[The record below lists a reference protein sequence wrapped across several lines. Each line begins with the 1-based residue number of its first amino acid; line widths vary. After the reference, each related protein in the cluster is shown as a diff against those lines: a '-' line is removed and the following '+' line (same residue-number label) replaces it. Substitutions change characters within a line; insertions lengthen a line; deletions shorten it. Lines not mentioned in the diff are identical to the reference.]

1 MPLRAKITNPEMTGR
16 RTYADKGALID
27 SLPDDPKDDVVFN
40 SKYGVRTIQL
50 NRPDKLNSLN
60 GSMARKIIPRL
71 QEWQKSDM
79 ANVIVIKGAGRAFCA
94 GGDVAVL
101 AQDCAKGEE
110 GQQASRDYFAL
121 EYKLDHLIAT
131 YPKPYVAFID
141 GITMGG
147 GVGLSVHAPFRI
159 ATEKT
164 VFAMPETTIGFFPDV
179 GASFFLPRMDGELG
193 TYLALTSERL
203 KGPEVF
209 FSGIA
214 THYIDSSSLPDLEA
228 RLAELQFKDYADTE
242 ERLMI
247 INSTIEEFTTGLPHD
262 TPLHI
267 NSDIRRAIDYVFHP
281 ENNVQD
287 ILNALEETKSRS
299 GIPDFI
305 REWAT
310 KTLATIRERS
320 PISVG
325 VTLRQLR
332 EGQKWNIFQTFQHE
346 YHIASRFMSHPDFVT
361 GVTARL
367 IAKEKGRPNW
377 APNQLEDVT
386 KKDVDEF
393 FAKEPAGLQVLNKD
407 QNAQFRDYPH
417 AWIGLPREKA
427 IEDIVK
433 KAPVK
438 SKKEVVEHFLAQQEG
453 KLGVR
458 EKVEEVLARKT
469 QPIEGGVRW
478 VE

>member
-16 RTYADKGALID
+16 RTYADKGLAID
-27 SLPDDPKDDVVFN
+27 SLPGDPENDVVFN

-228 RLAELQFKDYADTE
+228 RLAELQFKDYADME
-242 ERLMI
+242 ERLMV

-262 TPLHI
+262 QPLHV
-267 NSDIRRAIDYVFHP
+267 NSEIRKAIDYVFQP
-281 ENNVQD
+281 MND
-287 ILNALEETKSRS
+287 IKGILAALEETKARS
-299 GIPDFI
+299 NIPDHI
-305 REWAT
+305 KEWAT

-325 VTLRQLR
+325 VTLKQLR
-332 EGQKWNIFQTFQHE
+332 EGSRWNIYQTFQQE

-367 IAKEKGRPNW
+367 ISKEKGRPKW
-377 APNQLEDVT
+377 SPNQLEDVT
-386 KKDVDEF
+386 REEVNEF
-393 FAKEPAGLQVLNKD
+393 FANEPSGLQVLNTAEE
-407 QNAQFRDYPH
+407 AQYQDYPA
-417 AWIGLPREKA
+417 AWIGLPRE
-427 IEDIVK
+427 
-433 KAPVK
+433 
-438 SKKEVVEHFLAQQEG
+438 SEVEELVRKPPIKTKQQIVEHFLAQKEG
-453 KLGVR
+453 KMGVR
-458 EKVEEVLARKT
+458 EKVEEILSRKARRTRDGLA
-469 QPIEGGVRW
+469 W
-478 VE
+478 AD